1 MSTDNDKRYG
11 NGFDQNRKEWADT
24 LKGKAQQ
31 MLQEYYSVPERQIV
45 SNENETD
52 GEYDSSTLDS
62 TQILDYGGV
71 DWLVQTDSRI
81 IPVGERVRKNGG
93 EFSIRTD
100 NANSK
105 PCEVE
110 LIPNAIKNGGLYP
123 HHYLYIQRDGFTFD
137 KAWLMDTRLLM
148 GNIDIG
154 NIRVKYSGKN
164 DDGTAY
170 KIFNNQDIMDSG
182 CVLETWGMNNE

>member
-1 MSTDNDKRYG
+1 MSADDKRFG

-24 LKGKAQQ
+24 LKGKARQ
-31 MLQEYYSVPERQIV
+31 MLEDYYAVPKRQVV
-45 SNENETD
+45 SNETQKS
-52 GEYDSSTLDS
+52 GEYNSSTLDS

-71 DWLVQTDSRI
+71 DWLVQTDDRI

-105 PCEVE
+105 PCEIQ
-110 LIPNAIKNGGLYP
+110 LIPNALKDGGLFP
-123 HHYLYIQRDGFTFD
+123 LHYLYIQRNGFGFN
-137 KAWLMDTRLLM
+137 KAWLMDTRTLIANIEM
-148 GNIDIG
+148 GAIS
-154 NIRVKYSGKN
+154 VKYSGEN

-170 KIFNNQDIMDSG
+170 KIYNNKDIMNSG
-182 CVLETWGMNNE
+182 CVLETWEGE